1 MKRLVLMLFV
11 VGVMMSSYAV
21 GREKRQTVS
30 YTHKALA
37 AEGCSV
43 LYSVMK
49 HDSVYYVVVSVK
61 SDRMKFQKEPRM
73 LIKTFSGKVLE
84 LKGTL
89 FDTDAS
95 SFSVDVGDFSVPMT
109 MVNTMTQFKVTREQF
124 ELLREG
130 VAKVR
135 LSTLPIEHERTF
147 KKDKLG
153 KKLYNFYLHQMNK
166 DISF

>member
-1 MKRLVLMLFV
+1 M
-11 VGVMMSSYAV
+11 
-21 GREKRQTVS
+21 
-30 YTHKALA
+30 
-37 AEGCSV
+37 
-43 LYSVMK
+43 
-49 HDSVYYVVVSVK
+49 
-61 SDRMKFQKEPRM
+61 
-73 LIKTFSGKVLE
+73 
-84 LKGTL
+84 
-89 FDTDAS
+89 
-95 SFSVDVGDFSVPMT
+95 
-109 MVNTMTQFKVTREQF
+109 TREQF

>member
-1 MKRLVLMLFV
+1 M
-11 VGVMMSSYAV
+11 
-21 GREKRQTVS
+21 
-30 YTHKALA
+30 
-37 AEGCSV
+37 
-43 LYSVMK
+43 
-49 HDSVYYVVVSVK
+49 
-61 SDRMKFQKEPRM
+61 
-73 LIKTFSGKVLE
+73 LE

-95 SFSVDVGDFSVPMT
+95 SFSVDVGDFSVPMR
-109 MVNTMTQFKVTREQF
+109 MVNTMAQFKVTREQF